1 MGRGG
6 SIPQNQKGVWVGRE
20 NGAGLRTEKSK
31 TRQNGK
37 GDISE
42 KRGLLGIQV
51 YFSSDKSWVRSA
63 QKLQEL

>member
-1 MGRGG
+1 MGRAG
-6 SIPQNQKGVWVGRE
+6 SIPQNQKGVWVGKE

-42 KRGLLGIQV
+42 KCGLLSIQV
-51 YFSSDKSWVRSA
+51 YFPGEEAWV
-63 QKLQEL
+63 